1 MYVYVYIH
9 AHMNECTF
17 TYVQADH
24 EHAPAAATWP
34 LVGWEV
40 HLQRSIA
47 HEGARSPALELWLA
61 ARIPSQ

>member
-1 MYVYVYIH
+1 
-9 AHMNECTF
+9 MNECTF

-61 ARIPSQ
+61 SRIPSQ